1 MADINR
7 SKIVDIIK
15 GGSSPISFSPIDPAS
30 FRTGLTHTTRETPVL
45 GGTPITRFAKP
56 KGEDGGF
63 KGAFGKLIDV
73 VDLGGAAFR
82 SLTKEQIDFWSQ
94 LAKGKNPLEGFFTG
108 GKAGASPVDW
118 WQQTQDHMLMSEVL
132 RETGISEK
140 LGIEPGSKTE
150 IGFRP

>member
-30 FRTGLTHTTRETPVL
+30 FRTGLTHMTRETPVL

-63 KGAFGKLIDV
+63 KGAFGKLIDI
-73 VDLGGAAFR
+73 
-82 SLTKEQIDFWSQ
+82 IDFPAAMVRSAVKENIDFVSNLSQ
-94 LAKGKNPLEGFFTG
+94 GKNPFEGFFTG
-108 GKAGASPVDW
+108 G
-118 WQQTQDHMLMSEVL
+118 
-132 RETGISEK
+132 
-140 LGIEPGSKTE
+140 
-150 IGFRP
+150 